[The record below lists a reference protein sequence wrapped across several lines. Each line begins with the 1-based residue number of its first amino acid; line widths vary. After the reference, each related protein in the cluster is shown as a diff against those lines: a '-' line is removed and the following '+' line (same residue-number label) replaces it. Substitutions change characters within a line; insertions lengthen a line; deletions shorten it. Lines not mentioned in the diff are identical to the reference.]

1 MLPQRLQALGIK
13 VYGDGL
19 YYNASLAT
27 CVLTG
32 KNFQGQIHP
41 WLSAA
46 RQAVEH
52 TFGLEKR
59 LWPFLKDREMLKIF
73 QSPVKHTLTAAALLT
88 NAHSLLYAN
97 QVSKYFD
104 ATGKI
109 ELEAYFGAGTN

>member
-1 MLPQRLQALGIK
+1 
-13 VYGDGL
+13 
-19 YYNASLAT
+19 
-27 CVLTG
+27 
-32 KNFQGQIHP
+32 
-41 WLSAA
+41 
-46 RQAVEH
+46 
-52 TFGLEKR
+52 
-59 LWPFLKDREMLKIF
+59 MLKIF